1 MSLDAACRVAAFGQK
16 KAFEVNWVMLM
27 SLIRIGRL
35 AAAGIALTMLPVASA
50 MAGEGRAQDWQ
61 MGFQPAATSI
71 AEQMQDFHNL
81 LLVIITVIVIFV
93 TGLLGWVMF
102 RYNATANPVP
112 SKNSHNTLLEVAWT
126 VVPVLILLVIAIP
139 SFRLLYAQYDAP
151 KADLTI
157 KATGHQ
163 WYWSYS
169 YPDSGSF
176 GFDSLLVEDADL
188 KEGQPRLLAVDNEV
202 VVPVNK
208 VVHLLLTSDD
218 VIHNWAMPSFGLK
231 TDAVPGRN
239 HLAWFRAKEPGVY
252 YGQCSELCGARHAFM
267 PIAVR
272 VVSERDY
279 AVWVEQAK
287 RKFASSMPE
296 PVKAA
301 AVENA
306 GGQPAGRVLAS
317 AEERN

>member
-1 MSLDAACRVAAFGQK
+1 
-16 KAFEVNWVMLM
+16 MLM

-35 AAAGIALTMLPVASA
+35 AAAGIGLTMLPVASA

-61 MGFQPAATSI
+61 MGFQRAATPI

-163 WYWSYS
+163 WYWSYI
-169 YPDSGSF
+169 YPDSGGF

-231 TDAVPGRN
+231 MDTVPGRN
-239 HLAWFRAKEPGVY
+239 HLAWFRANEPGVY

-272 VVSERDY
+272 VVSEQDF
-279 AVWVEQAK
+279 AAWVAQAK
-287 RKFASSMPE
+287 QKFASSIPE
-296 PVKAA
+296 AVKAA
-301 AVENA
+301 AAKNA

-317 AEERN
+317 AERN

>member
-1 MSLDAACRVAAFGQK
+1 M
-16 KAFEVNWVMLM
+16 MLM
-27 SLIRIGRL
+27 SLTRIGRL
-35 AAAGIALTMLPVASA
+35 AAWLAVTMLPAASA
-50 MAGEGRAQDWQ
+50 MAGEGRARDWQ
-61 MGFQPAATSI
+61 MGFQQAATPV

-93 TGLLGWVMF
+93 MGLLGWVMF
-102 RYNATANPVP
+102 RYNAAANPEP
-112 SKNSHNTLLEVAWT
+112 SRNSHNTVLEVAWT

-157 KATGHQ
+157 KVTGRQ

-169 YPDSGSF
+169 YPDSGGFS
-176 GFDSLLVEDADL
+176 FDSLLVEDADL

-208 VVHLLLTSDD
+208 TVHLLLTSDD
-218 VIHNWAMPSFGLK
+218 VIHDWAMPSFGLK
-231 TDAVPGRN
+231 IDTVPGRN
-239 HLAWFRAKEPGVY
+239 HLGWFRATEPGVY

-272 VVSERDY
+272 VVSEQDF
-279 AVWVEQAK
+279 AAWVEQAK
-287 RKFASSMPE
+287 QKFASSMPE
-296 PVKAA
+296 PVKSAA
-301 AVENA
+301 QRSAEKPTRA
-306 GGQPAGRVLAS
+306 LAS
-317 AEERN
+317 AERD